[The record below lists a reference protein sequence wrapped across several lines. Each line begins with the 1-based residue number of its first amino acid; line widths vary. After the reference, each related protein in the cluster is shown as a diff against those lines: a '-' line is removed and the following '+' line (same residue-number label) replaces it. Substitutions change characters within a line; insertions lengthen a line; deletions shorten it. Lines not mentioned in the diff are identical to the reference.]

1 MPLQDKFVSETP
13 SVLTVQFQTAD
24 NNQAALNA
32 ALAESNGVVASSVT
46 LQSVGL
52 NGGLGGTPVPQSAA
66 AAAQG
71 TVGDALS
78 GAGSTPLTPPC
89 FTYDTWVLLYD
100 GSRKQIGDI
109 KVGRDSVLA
118 FDKDGN
124 VSAAKVIGKWEHLV
138 PEYLEISFRNGQ
150 KTKVTSNHRY
160 WVADTTFAPIGET
173 PVVKQWDGR
182 EWETVQVVARRVIRP
197 FQGVFVYNLTVETF
211 HTYFANG
218 HAVSNLKPEPPEGP
232 LEY

>member
-1 MPLQDKFVSETP
+1 MAIK
-13 SVLTVQFQTAD
+13 TAKYY
-24 NNQAALNA
+24 
-32 ALAESNGVVASSVT
+32 
-46 LQSVGL
+46 
-52 NGGLGGTPVPQSAA
+52 
-66 AAAQG
+66 
-71 TVGDALS
+71 
-78 GAGSTPLTPPC
+78 STTI
-89 FTYDTWVLLYD
+89 
-100 GSRKQIGDI
+100 SI
-109 KVGRDSVLA
+109 K
-118 FDKDGN
+118 
-124 VSAAKVIGKWEHLV
+124 
-138 PEYLEISFRNGQ
+138 